1 VRPPL
6 VVWNCCKSNIQQ
18 EKKAFKYQAMSF
30 PLILGWGI
38 TRENHLAYIMG
49 LLLLEFAVEAPIR
62 KKKKEKV

>member
-1 VRPPL
+1 
-6 VVWNCCKSNIQQ
+6 
-18 EKKAFKYQAMSF
+18 MSF